1 MSEELVYNLDQIKEI
16 LPHREP
22 FLFLD
27 KVVELN
33 PGVNVVAIRK
43 VGADEDFFKGHFP
56 GKPVMPGVIIME
68 ALAQAGCVLA
78 ITAPDGVKDGNIL
91 YLVGAND
98 VKWRR
103 PVLPGD
109 TLRLEV
115 GDIKRKRNVW
125 YLTGTATVN
134 GELVCTGRI
143 TAAESE
149 K

>member
-1 MSEELVYNLDQIKEI
+1 MSEEVVYNLEQIKEI
-16 LPHREP
+16 LPHRFP
-22 FLFLD
+22 FLFVD
-27 KVVELN
+27 KVIEIN
-33 PGVNVVAIRK
+33 SEYIVAVRE
-43 VGADEDFFKGHFP
+43 VTGEEDFFKGHFP

-68 ALAQAGCVLA
+68 ALAQAGCILA
-78 ITAPDGVKDGNIL
+78 KMSENGVKDGNIL
-91 YLVGAND
+91 YLVGANG

-109 TLRLEV
+109 TLMLKV
-115 GDIKRKRNVW
+115 GDVKRKRNVW

-134 GELVCTGRI
+134 GELVCTGTI

>member
-1 MSEELVYNLDQIKEI
+1 MTEVVVYDLEQIKGI
-16 LPHREP
+16 LPHRHP
-22 FLFLD
+22 FLFVD
-27 KVVELN
+27 KVLEISSEN
-33 PGVNVVAIRK
+33 IVAIRQ
-43 VGADEDFFKGHFP
+43 VTGEEDFFQGHFP

-68 ALAQAGCVLA
+68 ALAQAGCILA
-78 ITAPDGVKDGNIL
+78 KMSPNGVKDGNIL
-91 YLVGAND
+91 YLVGANG

-115 GDIKRKRNVW
+115 GDVKRKRNVW
-125 YLTGTATVN
+125 YLTGTATVG
-134 GELVCTGRI
+134 GELVCTGTI